1 VSDDVP
7 GNAPDNVVPLERE
20 APDAPVFQDDTTA
33 RRPVR
38 GLPGCGLAL
47 FTMLLGVFFCMGVS
61 GHGVTLWAVFSSAD
75 ALRSSKLV
83 YGGNVDPRT
92 LAPMRDAGGL
102 RQEEVPDAFHAE
114 TLDGTKACAISE
126 GRVIRVEG
134 GEITKLP
141 LAEVQRV
148 AQEEGAVAVY
158 GKGASIVCAFGPDE
172 GAERFARMVQTAAKP
187 KAEPGK

>member
-1 VSDDVP
+1 MSDDVP
-7 GNAPDNVVPLERE
+7 DNTPDNVVPLQRD

-33 RRPVR
+33 RRPVP

-92 LAPMRDAGGL
+92 LAPMRDAGGI

-114 TLDGTKACAISE
+114 TLDGTRACAISA
-126 GRVIRVEG
+126 GQLIRVEG
-134 GEITKLP
+134 AEVQRMA

-148 AQEEGAVAVY
+148 EQEEDAVAVY
-158 GKGASIVCAFGPDE
+158 GTSLSIVCAFGPDE
-172 GAERFARMVQTAAKP
+172 GAERFARMVQTAAKA
-187 KAEPGK
+187 KPGK